1 MEITNDR
8 IVREEECRQLTGLC
22 RTTRYMMEKE
32 GTFPKKVRIGNRAS
46 GWRLSDIQAWIKNTD
61 NVISQG
67 SVSKLLTNIERLE
80 GAARRGLQ
88 INENIKPYID
98 KGEVVSVEYCNAT
111 LKLCTLFR
119 GWVNEYLE

>member
-61 NVISQG
+61 NVSSQG